1 MNKSNFKKSYDS
13 DLLYVRKNVRT
24 KIRIYYKRY
33 PESRRQPDHKT
44 FINLEKNL
52 RPERSFKV
60 DN

>member
-1 MNKSNFKKSYDS
+1 MNKSNSEKSYVS
-13 DLLYVRKNVRT
+13 DLLFVWKNVRT

-44 FINLEKNL
+44 FINL